1 MGGPDGTGGGA
12 GTSGPGVPDG
22 TGGGAGTS
30 GPGGPDGTGG
40 GAGTGG
46 AGGTS
51 GPGGPGGTTRGASQR
66 RRVSPSVLAFLVLYG
81 TFVVAAFLFEIPF
94 GIAVGTNFGDFARE
108 MVFVVP
114 AAFVLIGLFEVWVPR
129 ATVER
134 HLGEKGSRPA
144 QWFWMLMLAG
154 TAVGGLYVAFP
165 IAAALHRK
173 GARLGAVLSY
183 IGLSGVSR
191 IPMTLFEISFLGVP
205 FTLIRYFVSVPLV
218 ILSSELLGTWLE
230 RRGFKIADPG

>member
-1 MGGPDGTGGGA
+1 MTGGGGNGRTGGVGGPDGTSGGA

-30 GPGGPDGTGG
+30 
-40 GAGTGG
+40 
-46 AGGTS
+46 
-51 GPGGPGGTTRGASQR
+51 GPGGTTRGASQR